1 MWTQGGNNLLSGMVN
16 GMIQF
21 WTWLKKLPA
30 IHLTNEGRCD
40 RQKWKFN
47 LNLTKHLLWTKI
59 YFINTFGKM
68 QTYDYSSGT

>member
-1 MWTQGGNNLLSGMVN
+1 MWRQGGNNLLSGMVN

-40 RQKWKFN
+40 RQKWKFKFKSN
-47 LNLTKHLLWTKI
+47 KASPLDKDLLHQYIWQ
-59 YFINTFGKM
+59 NA
-68 QTYDYSSGT
+68 DL